1 MDLEERIEVFSKL
14 GNVLSNISDDRFLQI
29 LKKAEIQNPWFTLE
43 NQKQTIKAWTHQLTA
58 ENLNAWLAP
67 YNLVENNKP
76 KNVLIIMAGNIPLVG
91 FHDFL
96 SVLISGNNA
105 VIKMSSDDNVL
116 LPFIIDELLKIEAN
130 FVDKINFIEDVKSKT
145 YDAVITTG
153 NDNSAK
159 YFDYYFKDAK
169 KIIRKNRKSVA
180 ILDGEESKEELENL
194 ANDVFSYFG
203 LGCRNVSKIFL
214 PKDYDLNN
222 LFEAFYPYQDIIEH
236 KKYANNY
243 DYYKAIFLMG
253 KHELIENGFLLLKE
267 DSSLQSPL
275 AMLHYEFYKNFSLV
289 ENFIKE
295 NNEQLQCVVSKNDIP
310 FGQTQ
315 SPNLWNYADGVDT
328 IEFLTENYS

>member
-29 LKKAEIQNPWFTLE
+29 LKKAEIQNPWFTLG

-58 ENLNAWLAP
+58 ENLKAWLAP
-67 YNLVENNKP
+67 YNLVENNKS

-130 FVDKINFIEDVKSKT
+130 FADKINFIEDVKSKT

-169 KIIRKNRKSVA
+169 KIIRKNGKSVA

-222 LFEAFYPYQDIIEH
+222 LFEAFYPYQNIIEH

-243 DYYKAIFLMG
+243 DYADATRLEMTFWGDIEGWGDLQEKVRKFLVTACTQHVTSLKDKANEIL
-253 KHELIENGFLLLKE
+253 E
-267 DSSLQSPL
+267 SPL
-275 AMLHYEFYKNFSLV
+275 LTPIRNEITDVFNELAETRLTRGGKKNYHLMIILFSA
-289 ENFIKE
+289 I
-295 NNEQLQCVVSKNDIP
+295 
-310 FGQTQ
+310 
-315 SPNLWNYADGVDT
+315 
-328 IEFLTENYS
+328 